1 MTSTYSLNFRQMAL
15 GLEKKTSTVGLNIE
29 TSKAKVLS
37 LTHSSIPI
45 YIYRQNYNSLVQL
58 DVERLPPKMAI
69 SKTSRNGE
77 IDGERWYKNIIAT
90 L

>member
-58 DVERLPPKMAI
+58 DVGR
-69 SKTSRNGE
+69 KTTTQ
-77 IDGERWYKNIIAT
+77 DGNLKNLQKWGNWYKNIIAT